1 MFVVSDMI
9 SSFSLSL
16 GTADLQLGTCSVPA
30 DRRLVQI
37 DVYLLGLEILLNSP
51 GPQLPSEAGLLESSP
66 GRFHISRL
74 HVVDPNNPRAQG
86 FHRTHGLEDI
96 ASPDRRCQPIGGIIR
111 NLHRILLVFEG
122 N

>member
-1 MFVVSDMI
+1 MLFVDDLI

-16 GTADLQLGTCSVPA
+16 GTPTSKLGTGSVPA

-37 DVYLLGLEILLNSP
+37 DVHLLGLEILLNSP
-51 GPQLPSEAGLLESSP
+51 GPQLPPETGLLESSP

-74 HVVDPNNPRAQG
+74 HVVDPNNPRPQG

-96 ASPDRRCQPIGGIIR
+96 ASP
-111 NLHRILLVFEG
+111 H
-122 N
+122 